1 MPYLIDGYNL
11 LWSIFKNDEHFE
23 PVDDAGLVSTLSLYC
38 QDVSDFGEVVFDGI
52 GPPNKRPFKQIT
64 QLDVIFSGQGIEADD
79 VIEHKIATC
88 RSPKK
93 LCVVSSDRRVRY
105 AGEKAKAQVIRS
117 DEFWAMV
124 LKRLLRKRGPKEPAG
139 KRHGVT
145 DSETREWLKQFG
157 LE

>member
-38 QDVSDFGEVVFDGI
+38 QDVADFGEVVFDGI

-79 VIEHKIATC
+79 VIEDKIAMC

-124 LKRLLRKRGPKEPAG
+124 LKRLLRKRGPKEPVG